1 MLIIVLWPIK
11 QLLLLFL
18 PALTTNKSPVQKKI
32 VNGYFY
38 TILGTI
44 AFSNVYIFSKAALNE
59 VTLPQFLFSMCA
71 IGFVI
76 NLVILWAKGGFSK
89 LATVPRMIWWI
100 FPTLGCLEIFTVSTF
115 YASVNAISEPAVT
128 GFLGNLFPLF
138 TTILGIAFLKERFS
152 PIETVGIFVVFA
164 GAVLTSYSGNID
176 WKNFFIPGVGLVVM
190 NCLGAATATVIVRA
204 KVNNLSPEILSF
216 NRTFWLLIFFSGW
229 VITTG
234 TPLAFSTRAL
244 TNITIAAILDPV
256 LAMLLVYKAYQYIE
270 ASRGTIIQS
279 TKGLLIIPV
288 AFLYFGTLPLPH
300 QIAGGIIAMIGVI
313 IIGLGQYTL
322 NLKEQHKAEAKQIFH
337 N

>member
-1 MLIIVLWPIK
+1 M
-11 QLLLLFL
+11 
-18 PALTTNKSPVQKKI
+18 QKTVVK
-32 VNGYFY
+32 GYFY

-59 VTLPQFLFSMCA
+59 VSLPHFLFLMCA

-76 NLVILWAKGGFSK
+76 NLIILWAKGGFAK
-89 LATVPRMIWWI
+89 LATVPRSSWWI
-100 FPTLGCLEIFTVSTF
+100 FPTLGSLEIFTVSTF

-152 PIETVGIFVVFA
+152 PIETAGIFVVFA
-164 GAVLTSYSGNID
+164 GALLTSYSGNLD
-176 WKNFFIPGVGLVVM
+176 WKNFLIPGVGLVVM

-229 VITTG
+229 IIIAG
-234 TPLAFSTRAL
+234 TPLALSTRTL

-256 LAMLLVYKAYQYIE
+256 LAMLLVYKAYQFIE

-288 AFLYFGTLPLPH
+288 AYLYFGTLPLPH

-313 IIGLGQYTL
+313 IIGLGQYAL
-322 NLKEQHKAEAKQIFH
+322 NRRESNRAEANKVLVPPL
-337 N
+337 